1 MTDNPSTETPRDLAR
16 LPKPLLAARCRAA
29 GLEAHG
35 TKAELMGRLTLGLVG
50 DAETM
55 GRDAWIALNT
65 RRLNAIYESTYDSPF
80 AAMKSVAVMAIEKLN
95 RLLDLYGDAPGEA
108 ESEED
113 VEAASER
120 RRTENEHLA
129 LLVDA
134 VEAHLEPLGLS
145 ASLEDTDADLVRLA
159 AERIRALEAKTKT
172 KKKPSTQRTQR
183 TQRTQKKKRGK

>member
-159 AERIRALEAKTKT
+159 AERIRALEAKQ
-172 KKKPSTQRTQR
+172 KKKPSTQRTR
-183 TQRTQKKKRGK
+183 RRQRTQKKKRGK